1 MAFMNAAVKLLFRTF
16 MFARE
21 TLTTP
26 TLPAGMGD
34 VARACA
40 LCAADAAWE
49 EAATASLVAERADK
63 TLTRF

>member
-1 MAFMNAAVKLLFRTF
+1 
-16 MFARE
+16 MFARNSYD
-21 TLTTP
+21 P
-26 TLPAGMGD
+26 DAAGGD